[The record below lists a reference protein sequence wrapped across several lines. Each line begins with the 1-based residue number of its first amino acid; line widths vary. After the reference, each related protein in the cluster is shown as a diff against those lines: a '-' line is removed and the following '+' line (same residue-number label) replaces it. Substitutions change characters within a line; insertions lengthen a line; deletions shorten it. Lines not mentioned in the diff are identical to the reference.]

1 MTLPRARSQ
10 LAEGKPLI
18 APVIEGGSSADVT
31 PFVHSAGAGF
41 RPCAADVL
49 AGVVAALM
57 RGELPPEA
65 TPAEQPGV
73 VPSVRADPGC

>member
-1 MTLPRARSQ
+1 MTLLRARSQ
-10 LAEGKPLI
+10 SAAGNPLI

-31 PFVHSAGAGF
+31 PFVYPSGAGF

-57 RGELPPEA
+57 RGELPSEA
-65 TPAEQPGV
+65 APAEERGV
-73 VPSVRADPGC
+73 APSAGGDPGR